1 MVDSKTKALVSQVRG
16 IRALHTASRRRR
28 NARYASEVGRADA
41 AGRGRYCAQGSE
53 TRLAVDTMVAMY
65 RLGVAPA
72 LLFGL
77 GWRVPRI

>member
-1 MVDSKTKALVSQVRG
+1 MRVTRAKQVSPTPLGGGCYCPQGRDGEARLV
-16 IRALHTASRRRR
+16 
-28 NARYASEVGRADA
+28 
-41 AGRGRYCAQGSE
+41 
-53 TRLAVDTMVAMY
+53 VDTMVAMY